1 MAYSHLCY
9 SNKSYSREVDFKKR
23 VMDQMR
29 SDKLPFSELSIIVT
43 AFNAELTI
51 VDTLNSIFT
60 SAEGLDYVVVLF
72 DDGSSIPIE
81 NFLQDFKGE
90 SRLLIHRSVENI
102 GRAKALNRAITL
114 YDSKFIAIVDADD
127 IVLPIRFQEALK
139 ILNSHP
145 EIDCVSG
152 QLIKFGDWG
161 CSRIL
166 SEYPT
171 TELAIKKK
179 VARFRNV
186 VGHSGATFRRSWFI
200 QLGGYRTFYR
210 CQDLELF
217 TRGFRDNYFV
227 SNELYYFYRTK
238 TKKMGVNY
246 FMQQEIWRDIL
257 IRNFDPT
264 STYQSD
270 LIRTRVSPV
279 TKLRI
284 FSQYLL
290 LRALNRI

>member
-9 SNKSYSREVDFKKR
+9 SSKSCTRELDFEKR
-23 VMDQMR
+23 VMDQAR
-29 SDKLPFSELSIIVT
+29 SGNLPFSELTIIIT

-51 VDTLNSIFT
+51 IDTLNSIFT

-81 NFLQDFKGE
+81 NFLQDFMGE
-90 SRLLIHRSVENI
+90 GRLLIYRSVENI
-102 GRAKALNRAITL
+102 GRAKALNRAISL

-127 IVLPIRFQEALK
+127 IVLPIRFQEAMK
-139 ILNSHP
+139 ILSSRP

-152 QLIKFGDWG
+152 QLMKFGDWG
-161 CSRIL
+161 RSTIL
-166 SEYPT
+166 SKFPT
-171 TELAIKKK
+171 SELAIKKK

-186 VGHSGATFRRSWFI
+186 VGHSGATFRRSWFT

-210 CQDLELF
+210 CQDLDLF

-238 TKKMGVNY
+238 TKKTGMNY
-246 FMQQEIWRDIL
+246 FMEQEIWREIL
-257 IRNFDPT
+257 IRNFDQI
-264 STYQSD
+264 STYHSD
-270 LIRTRVSPV
+270 LIRTRVSPA

>member
-1 MAYSHLCY
+1 MASSHLCY
-9 SNKSYSREVDFKKR
+9 SNKSYSRELDFEKI

-29 SDKLPFSELSIIVT
+29 SDKLPFSELTIIVT

-60 SAEGLDYVVVLF
+60 SAQGLF

-114 YDSKFIAIVDADD
+114 YDSRFIAIVDADD

-139 ILNSHP
+139 ILNSRP

-152 QLIKFGDWG
+152 QLRKFGDWG
-161 CSRIL
+161 CSTIL
-166 SEYPT
+166 SEFPT
-171 TELAIKKK
+171 SELAIKKK
-179 VARFRNV
+179 FARFRNV

-217 TRGFRDNYFV
+217 TRGFKDNYFI

-238 TKKMGVNY
+238 TKKIGLNY
-246 FMQQEIWRDIL
+246 FMEQEFWRDIV
-257 IRNFDPT
+257 IRNSDPA

-284 FSQYLL
+284 FSKYLL